1 MCRGKGEGGRRCCQG
16 HTQQVAHNHRRR
28 KNRAIR
34 RHVVEWAEQQ
44 GLDGT
49 EIQRLKD
56 ASPKVVKEWA
66 EHQGVDPEKFADG
79 IPSSR
84 ADQLPV
90 APGVAASVEAL
101 EPAAE
106 PSSAHAE
113 RRPAGPAAAGSPGN
127 GLGAGPA
134 ARGGGAIAGGADAQP
149 PAGDSSSSPH
159 RGHGQPSPPWSTQD
173 WCTTGLQTQLQSVL
187 DQQGGHRDE
196 RALLEG
202 TPVKVRQLS
211 RSGSYGTAGSPGAP
225 RGGTNTTQRVELDNG
240 VTGYFK
246 PCSGERRDLASG
258 FGQDSHQQS
267 VHEAAAWRLASQM
280 GPPWSEIVPPV
291 AMREIGG
298 EMGSFAL
305 ERPGKNM
312 SMSPWHCPEWREAA
326 FFDSLI
332 GQQDRHPGNYLVAG
346 DRLGLIDHGYT
357 FACPDD
363 YRNYSWFVTKRR
375 EECPALT
382 YQEREVLQRLVA
394 SPDLLGLRSILQPE
408 RAEALKLRAEK
419 MLARGEIRDRY

>member
-16 HTQQVAHNHRRR
+16 NTQQVAHNQRRR

-34 RHVVEWAEQQ
+34 RHVVEWAEEQ

-66 EHQGVDPEKFADG
+66 ECQGLDPERFAEG
-79 IPSSR
+79 IPS
-84 ADQLPV
+84 D
-90 APGVAASVEAL
+90 
-101 EPAAE
+101 PAAV
-106 PSSAHAE
+106 PPTPPAPPAGAAGPVV
-113 RRPAGPAAAGSPGN
+113 PAGPAPRPSATPDPGPSSSRAAP
-127 GLGAGPA
+127 GAGVRPVA
-134 ARGGGAIAGGADAQP
+134 VARGAGEGPASGGGPGWASEA
-149 PAGDSSSSPH
+149 
-159 RGHGQPSPPWSTQD
+159 
-173 WCTTGLQTQLQSVL
+173 WCTSGLQEQVQAVL

-211 RSGSYGTAGSPGAP
+211 RSSSSGADGSPGAP

-246 PCSGERRDLASG
+246 PCSGERRDLAEG

-267 VHEAAAWRLASQM
+267 IHEAAAWRLASQM

-291 AMREIGG
+291 AMREVAG

-305 ERPGKNM
+305 ERPGRNM
-312 SMSPWHCPEWREAA
+312 HMSPWHSPEWREAA

-332 GQQDRHPGNYLVAG
+332 GQQDRHPGNYLVSG
-346 DRLGLIDHGYT
+346 DRLALIDHGYT

-363 YRNYSWFVTKRR
+363 ERNYSWFVTKRVQ
-375 EECPALT
+375 ECPALT
-382 YQEREVLQRLVA
+382 YQEREVLQRVVS

-408 RAEALKLRAEK
+408 RAEALKLRAEE
-419 MLARGEIRDRY
+419 MLARGEIHDRY

>member
-16 HTQQVAHNHRRR
+16 HTQQAAHNNRRR

-34 RHVVEWAEQQ
+34 RHVVEWAEQR

-56 ASPKVVKEWA
+56 ASPKVVKDWA
-66 EHQGVDPEKFADG
+66 ECQGLDPEKFADG
-79 IPSSR
+79 IPSNPVDVAGDAAAR
-84 ADQLPV
+84 AE
-90 APGVAASVEAL
+90 VAAA
-101 EPAAE
+101 PAKGHG
-106 PSSAHAE
+106 SAWA
-113 RRPAGPAAAGSPGN
+113 AGPAGRPVAAPAAGKV
-127 GLGAGPA
+127 A
-134 ARGGGAIAGGADAQP
+134 AGGGGG
-149 PAGDSSSSPH
+149 G
-159 RGHGQPSPPWSTQD
+159 GTHGQLQGGGSPSASHPGRDAREPAWSTQA
-173 WCTTGLQTQLQSVL
+173 WCTSGLQAQVQSVL

-202 TPVKVRQLS
+202 TPVKVRQLA
-211 RSGSYGTAGSPGAP
+211 RSSSYGTAGSPGAP

-267 VHEAAAWRLASQM
+267 IHEAAAWRLASQM

-291 AMREIGG
+291 AMREVGG

-305 ERPGKNM
+305 ERPGRNM

-346 DRLGLIDHGYT
+346 DRLQLIDHGYT

-363 YRNYSWFVTKRR
+363 ARNYSWFVTKRVQ
-375 EECPALT
+375 ECPALT
-382 YQEREVLQRLVA
+382 YQEREVLQRVVS
-394 SPDLLGLRSILQPE
+394 SPELLGLRSILQPE
-408 RAEALKLRAEK
+408 RAEALKSRAEE
-419 MLARGEIRDRY
+419 MLARGEIHDRY